1 MENKKKKIYIA
12 GPMTGYEDW
21 NFPAFFE
28 AERQLLELGYEVIN
42 PAHNDGSTYEEALAS
57 ANSGKHSWGWYMRR
71 DLKHVLGVDMVCLLP
86 DWKTSKGALLEVE
99 VAKALDVPLMILRNG
114 ELIPRVT
121 CIGISGY
128 ARSGKDTVAAYL
140 IENEGYSRM
149 SFADPMREALVNL
162 NPNISFIGLEEP
174 VELKIAVE
182 RFGWEALKSLAPEVR
197 GLMQRMGTEVGR
209 EMFSEDF
216 WVEAALDRA
225 EDGSKLVFS
234 DVRYSNEADAI
245 KKLGGRV
252 YRVIRDGVGPANDHP
267 SETGM
272 DGYDVDVTIDN
283 SGSLDDLARKIESL
297 FVNG

>member
-1 MENKKKKIYIA
+1 MKKVYIA
-12 GPMTGYEDW
+12 GPMTGYDDW

-71 DLKHVLGVDMVCLLP
+71 DLKHVLEVDIICLLP
-86 DWKTSKGALLEVE
+86 NWRSSKGALLEVE
-99 VAKALDVPLMILRNG
+99 VAKALDLPLMVLRDG
-114 ELIPRVT
+114 KLIPRVT
-121 CIGISGY
+121 CVGISGY
-128 ARSGKDTVAAYL
+128 ARSGKDTVAAHL
-140 IENEGYSRM
+140 IETAGYSRM

-162 NPNISFIGLEEP
+162 NPNITFVGLEDS
-174 VELKIAVE
+174 VELKLAVE

-209 EMFSEDF
+209 EMFNEDF
-216 WVEAALDRA
+216 WVNAALDRA

-234 DVRYSNEADAI
+234 DVRYPNEANAI
-245 KKLGGRV
+245 KKLGGKV
-252 YRVIRDGVGPANDHP
+252 YRVTRKGVGPANSHP
-267 SETGM
+267 SEIGM
-272 DGYDVDVTIDN
+272 DDYEVDVLIEN
-283 SGSLDDLARKIESL
+283 NGSLSDLAEKIEGV

>member
-1 MENKKKKIYIA
+1 MKKVYIA
-12 GPMTGYEDW
+12 GPMTGYDDW

-71 DLKHVLGVDMVCLLP
+71 DLKHVLEVDIICLLP
-86 DWKTSKGALLEVE
+86 NWKESKGALLEVE
-99 VAKALDVPLMILRNG
+99 VAKALDLPLMVLRDG
-114 ELIPRVT
+114 KLIPRVT
-121 CIGISGY
+121 CVGISGY
-128 ARSGKDTVAAYL
+128 ARSGKDTVAAHL
-140 IENEGYSRM
+140 IETAGYSRM

-162 NPNISFIGLEEP
+162 NPSITLIGLEES

-209 EMFSEDF
+209 EMFNEDF
-216 WVEAALDRA
+216 WVDAALDRA

-234 DVRYSNEADAI
+234 DVRYPNEANAI
-245 KKLGGRV
+245 KKLGGKV
-252 YRVIRDGVGPANDHP
+252 YRVTREGVGPANFHP

-272 DGYDVDVTIDN
+272 DNYEVDVLIEN
-283 SGSLDDLARKIESL
+283 SGSLEDLAEKIEGI